1 MINPLN
7 ELNDIKSFL
16 EKLSLVHSN
25 ISLSLRDEPK
35 NEIVFKLHKNRDIYQ
50 TLSSLFGV
58 DKNDVQEL
66 KVEKNQY
73 KVTAYIGK
81 NKDANHQYWIYLNG
95 KLVHNSKL
103 HKVIND
109 NLVKA
114 LGLRFNQSTKKVKS
128 KVNSVFS
135 FCTYYLVLILS

>member
-1 MINPLN
+1 M
-7 ELNDIKSFL
+7 NDVKSFL
-16 EKLSLVHSN
+16 EQLALVHSN
-25 ISLSLRDEPK
+25 VSLSLRDDLK

-58 DKNDVQEL
+58 EKTDVQVL

-81 NKDANHQYWIYLNG
+81 NKENNHQHWIYLNG

-103 HKVIND
+103 NKVVND
-109 NLVKA
+109 NLTKA
-114 LGLRFNQSTKKVKS
+114 LGLKSNDSKRKAKS
-128 KVNSVFS
+128 KVN
-135 FCTYYLVLILS
+135 LNN